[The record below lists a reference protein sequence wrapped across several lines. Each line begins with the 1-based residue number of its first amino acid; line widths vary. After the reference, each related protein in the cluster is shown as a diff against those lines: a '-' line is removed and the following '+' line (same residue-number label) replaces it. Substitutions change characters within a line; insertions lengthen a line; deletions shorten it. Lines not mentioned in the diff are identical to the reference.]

1 MKYASAKLRWLMN
14 YETFVQSHSVAIL
27 KLSFATTTRA
37 RGMDANVVLMLK
49 IPIELQR
56 DYSGG
61 LLLQIT

>member
-1 MKYASAKLRWLMN
+1 MTAQNCVLQQKRA
-14 YETFVQSHSVAIL
+14 
-27 KLSFATTTRA
+27 RA
-37 RGMDANVVLMLK
+37 RGMGENVVLRLK